1 MLQLLWLFAVDTTR
15 RRIRSPTLLA
25 IQNIWIRHTGFLFGK
40 EKAPDPLVERL
51 YERTAQFD
59 GVGQEFVAEF
69 VAEAEVVFGGH
80 VLRMRRARDDEAV
93 PADDLLRFGITDEQ
107 LLVALFRRVLCVDVD
122 RCAAYG

>member
-1 MLQLLWLFAVDTTR
+1 MPQVVERVEPFG
-15 RRIRSPTLLA
+15 ILA
-25 IQNIWIRHTGFLFGK
+25 
-40 EKAPDPLVERL
+40 DPLVERL

-93 PADDLLRFGITDEQ
+93 PADDLLRFGIPDAEGETPTTT
-107 LLVALFRRVLCVDVD
+107 
-122 RCAAYG
+122 